1 MITAV
6 FAVLGLTGVLFGY
19 RFLRG
24 PSLADRILAL
34 DGLVATGVAALIARS
49 VQTGSGSF
57 LAVAVVLTFVNF
69 ISTSTIARFIEGQGR

>member
-1 MITAV
+1 MSDAMTMDMSRD
-6 FAVLGLTGVLFGY
+6 LGLILPEIVVVL
-19 RFLRG
+19 
-24 PSLADRILAL
+24 
-34 DGLVATGVAALIARS
+34 TGVAALIARS

>member
-1 MITAV
+1 MIATV
-6 FAVLGLTGVLFGY
+6 FVMLGAAGALFTF

-24 PSLADRILAL
+24 PSLADRIIAM
-34 DGLVATGVAALIARS
+34 DGIMATGVAALIARS

-69 ISTSTIARFIEGQGR
+69 ISTATIARFIEGQGR